1 MALNGKDAVI
11 ALRGNTHAL
20 RGNAQTTNQE
30 KTKLDN
36 TQFLTHTL
44 KHQLDEQLNM
54 PTLKADSIKI
64 EGTIGILGGFSL
76 AKPARKPIY
85 ASLQPGSIIE
95 LTRSAPYT
103 TQEYHELYTE
113 GLGLFRNIGYGTVI
127 PIPLE
132 NAK

>member
-1 MALNGKDAVI
+1 
-11 ALRGNTHAL
+11 
-20 RGNAQTTNQE
+20 
-30 KTKLDN
+30 
-36 TQFLTHTL
+36 
-44 KHQLDEQLNM
+44 M

-85 ASLQPGSIIE
+85 ATLQPGSIIGAH
-95 LTRSAPYT
+95 TVAPPYT